1 MKRIAIITIIL
12 TAALTA
18 AHSQVTAVT
27 DAEIAR
33 MGALETDT
41 ISPDSLSDYDTT
53 LDSLIHDFFICN
65 AFNSECT
72 DTGRTVFCPDSV
84 YIARLQALPYEME
97 MPFNHEVKAF
107 IEMYLRKRRQVSYMV
122 GLGRSFYFQMFEQA
136 LSKYNVPMELCNLPV
151 IESALNARAVSSA
164 GAAGLWQFM
173 VATGRLYGLEV
184 NSLVDERMDPLK
196 STDAAARYLRD
207 LYRIYGDWHL
217 VIAAYNCGPGNVVKA
232 MRRSGKS
239 TYWGIYPY
247 LPKETRG
254 YVPIFIAANYVM
266 HYYKEHNIC
275 PARSVYKYAVD
286 TIMIKDRVHL
296 RQIADVVQIPYE
308 ELEFLN
314 PQYRKEIIPGNIKP
328 YPLIL
333 PLAYINA
340 YDINRDSILAYR
352 PELSRR
358 MELVSP
364 SGASSNGSR
373 GYQAGAKGN
382 CTYYK
387 VRQGDNLG
395 AIAKRHHVS
404 VKNLQ
409 NWNGLRGTFIRAG
422 QTLKI
427 YH

>member
-1 MKRIAIITIIL
+1 MKKLILITL
-12 TAALTA
+12 ALTA
-18 AHSQVTAVT
+18 TLALRAQTLPVT

-33 MGALETDT
+33 LGAIEADT
-41 ISPDSLSDYDTT
+41 LGPDTLSQYDAT
-53 LDSLIHDFFICN
+53 LDSLIHDFFVLN
-65 AFNSECT
+65 AFRSNCVDS
-72 DTGRTVFCPDSV
+72 GRTTFCSDSL

-97 MPFNHEVKAF
+97 MPFNKEVKAF

-122 GLGRSFYFQMFEQA
+122 GLGRTFYFSMFEQA
-136 LSKYNVPMELCNLPV
+136 LTKYGVPMELCYLPV
-151 IESALNARAVSSA
+151 IESALNSRAISSA

-184 NSLVDERMDPLK
+184 NTLVDERMDPMK
-196 STDAAARYLRD
+196 ATDAAARYLRD

-217 VIAAYNCGPGNVVKA
+217 VIAAYNCGPGNVAKA
-232 MRRSGKS
+232 MRRSGKT
-239 TYWGIYPY
+239 TYWGIYNY

-266 HYYKEHNIC
+266 NYYKEHNIC
-275 PARSVYKYAVD
+275 PAESKYKYAVD
-286 TIMIKDRVHL
+286 TVMVNDRVHL
-296 RQIADVVQIPYE
+296 AQIAEVAEIPLE
-308 ELEFLN
+308 ELRFLN
-314 PQYRKEIIPGNIKP
+314 PEYRKDIIPGNIKP
-328 YPLIL
+328 YPLVL
-333 PLAYINA
+333 PLAFINS
-340 YDINRDSILAYR
+340 YELNRDSILAYR
-352 PELSRR
+352 PELSAR
-358 MELVSP
+358 MTTA
-364 SGASSNGSR
+364 GHIAASNGSS

-387 VRQGDNLG
+387 VKNGDNLG

-409 NWNGLRGTFIRAG
+409 NWNGLKGTFIRAG